1 MASANS
7 ALSWSPLA
15 PKARVVIAGIC
26 ALVLTV
32 GIARFA
38 YTPLLPVMRDH
49 AGLSVAAGSWL
60 ATINYAG
67 YVSGVLVTATI
78 SQLEHKFVLYRLG
91 LVLAVASTAGMGLTH
106 SLLGWAILRYIAG
119 LSSVAGLL
127 LASGLV
133 MNWLIR
139 HEQKPVLG
147 VHFAGMGLGVVL
159 TGVAAQW
166 MASRLAWDRQWLA
179 LAAVGAAFWLP
190 AWCWMP
196 SPSTGKAQ
204 PRADILLESG
214 RDWLVTMIAAYF
226 CAGIG
231 YVISATFIVEI
242 VRNLPLMAGRG
253 NLIWIMIGLAAI
265 PSSFLWDRVQ
275 QAWGEMAALMM
286 AYSIEMVSII
296 LPAVYGGVAANL
308 LAAVLFGSTFV
319 GIVSLMLSLIGR
331 RFPANPAKAMARLT
345 LSYGVAQIVAPAI
358 AGAIA
363 VHSGS
368 YRGALFIAAGA
379 MALGVALLGRC
390 GVGRSYAAPS

>member
-1 MASANS
+1 MACANS
-7 ALSWSPLA
+7 ALFWSAFA

-32 GIARFA
+32 GIARFS
-38 YTPLLPVMRDH
+38 YSPMLPVMRDH
-49 AGLSVAAGSWL
+49 AGLSVVAGSWL

-67 YVSGVLVTATI
+67 YVSGVLVTAAI
-78 SQLEHKFVLYRLG
+78 SRLQHKFVLYRLG

-106 SLLGWAILRYIAG
+106 SLLGWAILRYISG

-133 MNWLIR
+133 LNWLIR
-139 HEQKPVLG
+139 HEQKPLLG
-147 VHFAGMGLGVVL
+147 IHFAGMGLGVVL
-159 TGVAAQW
+159 TGVAAEW
-166 MASRLAWDRQWLA
+166 MASRLAWDRQWLV
-179 LAAVGAAFWLP
+179 LAAAGAAFWLP

-204 PRADILLESG
+204 PSADLSAEPG
-214 RDWLVTMIAAYF
+214 RSWLITMIAAYF

-242 VRNLPLMAGRG
+242 VRNLPLMAGKG
-253 NLIWIMIGLAAI
+253 NLVWIIVGLAAI
-265 PSSFLWDRVQ
+265 PSTFLWDRVQ
-275 QAWGEMAALMM
+275 QAWGVMAALML
-286 AYSIEMVSII
+286 AYGIETVSII
-296 LPAVYGGVAANL
+296 LPAIYGGVAANL

-319 GIVSLMLSLIGR
+319 GIVSLMLTLIGR
-331 RFPANPAKAMARLT
+331 HFPANPAKAMARLT
-345 LSYGVAQIVAPAI
+345 LSYGVAQILAPAI

-379 MALGVALLGRC
+379 MAIGIALLGA
-390 GVGRSYAAPS
+390 VKKTDANASP